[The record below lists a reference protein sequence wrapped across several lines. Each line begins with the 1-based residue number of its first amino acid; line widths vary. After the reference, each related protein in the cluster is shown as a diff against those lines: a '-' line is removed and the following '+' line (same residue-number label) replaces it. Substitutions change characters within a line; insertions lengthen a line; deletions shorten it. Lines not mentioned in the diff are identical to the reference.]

1 MAKPTV
7 PAKMFSRRS
16 LADAFNALERLEFTS
31 SKLQKEA
38 LLQKHANNSALK
50 QILLMALGADTYFV
64 HIDFDTSACA
74 NTLTASKSWTRFLRL
89 ATKLKTREVT
99 GNAAKSKVLQ
109 LLVDSNPIVAKWL
122 LRILDHNLRIGV
134 STHTMQAV
142 YGHQVLA
149 DATTSG
155 AARFK
160 FRGCMLS
167 LSRKKLPK
175 RDAVFQYPLGGEL
188 KLDGERFLCFIFP
201 QQQLAEIV
209 SRRNKRYPHIEQCKP
224 FIKQL
229 LKVATFLGG
238 GEPIFV
244 DGEMLSKNWNS
255 TSSVV
260 SKTKNFKET
269 EFLETTRA
277 ILWDWAPLS
286 AYEGGTFLMPWLKR
300 KRTLLGLSP
309 EVDPQKILPKIY
321 TISANVAV
329 LGHKILKS
337 EEQLTSFYGYA
348 VNLGLEG
355 IVSKILTGPAIFD
368 NHRSKLAVKHK
379 PEEPETGIIV
389 GVRGGKGMHGPAS
402 ATCLRKAKAL
412 LASYGHVKDDGH
424 YLKLRLPDGAA
435 QMVAHKLKE
444 ATGDGVARR
453 VWIESQRVVS
463 YRYGERLGYFI
474 VRVGKTIFHVGTGI
488 PHKNGRDLR
497 TELWQRRKE
506 LKGMKLDFTYQKDS
520 VEVAKKRFN
529 RFSRVREDI

>member
-1 MAKPTV
+1 MTKLTT
-7 PAKMFSRRS
+7 PAKVFSKRS
-16 LADAFNALERLEFTS
+16 LAGAFNALERLEFTS

-64 HIDFDTSACA
+64 HIAFDTSACA
-74 NTLTASKSWTRFLRL
+74 ENLTTSKSWSRFVRL
-89 ATKLKTREVT
+89 TEKLKTREVT
-99 GNAAKSKVLQ
+99 GNAAKGKVLR

-167 LSRKKLPK
+167 LPRKKLPK
-175 RDAVFQYPLGGEL
+175 RDAEFQYPLGGEL

-201 QQQLAEIV
+201 QQQLVEIV
-209 SRRNKRYPHIEQCKP
+209 SRRNKRYPRIEQCKP
-224 FIKQL
+224 FVKQL
-229 LKVATFLGG
+229 LKVADLLGG
-238 GEPIFV
+238 GDPIFI
-244 DGEMLSKNWNS
+244 DGEMLSKDWNS

-260 SKTKNFKET
+260 SKTKNFEEA

-286 AYEGGTFLMPWLKR
+286 AYEAGTFLMPWLKR

-309 EVDPQKILPKIY
+309 EVDPQKVLPKVY
-321 TISANVAV
+321 AISTNIAV
-329 LGHKILKS
+329 LGHKVLKS
-337 EEQLTSFYGYA
+337 EAQLTRFYEHS

-355 IVSKILTGPAIFD
+355 IVTKILTGPAIFD

-412 LASYGHVKDDGH
+412 LASYGNVKDDGY
-424 YLKLRLPDGAA
+424 YLKLRLPDGAV
-435 QMVAHKLKE
+435 QLVGQKLKE

-453 VWIESQRVVS
+453 VWVESPRVIS
-463 YRYGERLGYFI
+463 YRYGERVGYFI
-474 VRVGKTIFHVGTGI
+474 VKVGKTIFHVGTGI

-497 TELWQRRKE
+497 MELWQRRKE

-529 RFSRVREDI
+529 RFSRLREDI